1 MFLNRILSDFGIFIA
16 FIAIITGISIG
27 LTYVFPERKFVI
39 RKWLHIFSVGITAFV
54 SYSLSV
60 FIPDSFSENQ
70 VFIGLQV
77 FDDFILLILIINVIL
92 WIAVLFGFFKINGRK
107 SWGIAWFPLSLFI
120 ILYWVRYFAPE
131 KNMGA
136 GLYFTAVVF
145 FILAFA
151 DGFAALVGYNF
162 NPTNKTRS
170 GSMVFFGI
178 TLLILSLSIKYAPIY
193 CFPEIFINEKC
204 IFLFSFFGALM
215 LSTLEYYSRN
225 GVDNLTVPLAGMFY
239 LVSFSVLPIW
249 EKWARIDSFFFLG
262 IIFLVLGLI
271 YAVYKMKWL
280 SESGIV
286 LALILAFVLFAS
298 EMPFL
303 PILAFFILGTLAGK
317 LPRGKNRMSVR
328 NALDK
333 DENIIISDK
342 KYGKP
347 RDAMQVLA
355 NGGIPLLLGFLLI
368 FLNSHFFTELYF
380 LNQFTKS
387 ISSAKG
393 TWILLYWSVMSAALS
408 DTWSSELGMKFG
420 KKTIDILGFRKLQ
433 TGASGGITWAGTV
446 FGFLGS
452 LIIGI
457 LFWVSRDVNSLN
469 VQGSNQDGKW
479 FLIITIGGFLGTVL
493 DSILGSIFQRKQQN
507 TNGLFSDD
515 ESSGFTWRYWS
526 NDMVNLI
533 SLVLVSIA
541 IVCLMQF

>member
-16 FIAIITGISIG
+16 FIAIITGISIS

-39 RKWLHIFSVGITAFV
+39 RKWLHILSVGITAFV
-54 SYSLSV
+54 TYGLSV

-70 VFIGLQV
+70 VYLGLQL
-77 FDDFILLILIINVIL
+77 FDDFLLLILIINVIL
-92 WIAVLFGFFKINGRK
+92 WLAVFWGFFKINGRK
-107 SWGIAWFPLSLFI
+107 SWGIAWFPLSLFV
-120 ILYWVRYFAPE
+120 ILYGVRYFAPE

-136 GLYFTAVVF
+136 GLYFSSVVF

-151 DGFAALVGYNF
+151 DGFAALVGYNV
-162 NPTNKTRS
+162 NPTNKTRP

-178 TLLILSLSIKYAPIY
+178 TFVILSVSIKYAPIN
-193 CFPEIFINEKC
+193 CFPDILLSEKC
-204 IFLFSFFGALM
+204 IFLFSLFGALM

-286 LALILAFVLFAS
+286 LALILAFILLVS
-298 EMPFL
+298 DMPFL
-303 PILAFFILGTLAGK
+303 PILAFFVLGTLAGK
-317 LPRGKNRMSVR
+317 IPQNSNNKSFKNPSYELDNSIVTDGKH
-328 NALDK
+328 
-333 DENIIISDK
+333 
-342 KYGKP
+342 GKP

-355 NGGIPLLLGFLLI
+355 NGGIPLLLGLLLI
-368 FLNSHFFTELYF
+368 FFNSHFFSELNF
-380 LNQFTKS
+380 IKQFTKS
-387 ISSAKG
+387 ITTEKG
-393 TWILLYWSVMSAALS
+393 TWLLLYWSVMSAALS

-420 KKTIDILGFRKLQ
+420 KNPIDILGFRKLQ
-433 TGASGGITWAGTV
+433 TGASGGITWFGTL

-457 LFWVSRDVNSLN
+457 LFLVSSDGNSLTLHVN
-469 VQGSNQDGKW
+469 NQDWKW
-479 FLIITIGGFLGTVL
+479 FLIITISGFIGTVL
-493 DSILGSIFQRKQQN
+493 DSILGSIFQRKKQN
-507 TNGLFSDD
+507 NKGLFTDD
-515 ESSGFTWRYWS
+515 ENLGFTWKYWS

-533 SLVLVSIA
+533 SLFLVSIG
-541 IVCLMQF
+541 IVCLI

>member
-54 SYSLSV
+54 IYGLSV

-70 VFIGLQV
+70 VFIGLQF
-77 FDDFILLILIINVIL
+77 FDDFILLILIFNAIL
-92 WIAVLFGFFKINGRK
+92 WHAVFWGFFNINGRK
-107 SWGIAWFPLSLFI
+107 SWGISWFPLALFI
-120 ILYWVRYFAPE
+120 ILYAIRYFAPE
-131 KNMGA
+131 KNMGV
-136 GLYFTAVVF
+136 GLYFSAVVF

-162 NPTNKTRS
+162 NPASKTRI
-170 GSMVFFGI
+170 GSIVFFVI
-178 TLLILSLSIKYAPIY
+178 TFLILTIAIKYAPIH
-193 CFPEIFINEKC
+193 CLPEIFLDGKC
-204 IFLFSFFGALM
+204 IFLFSLFGALM

-225 GVDNLTVPLAGMFY
+225 GVDNLTVPIGGMFY

-271 YAVYKMKWL
+271 YAVFKMKWL

-286 LALILAFVLFAS
+286 LAVILAIVLLVS

-303 PILAFFILGTLAGK
+303 PILGFFVLGTLAGK
-317 LPRGKNRMSVR
+317 VPRGKNKMSVR
-328 NALDK
+328 NSRDK

-342 KYGKP
+342 KHGKP

-355 NGGIPLLLGFLLI
+355 NGGIPLLLGLWLI
-368 FLNSHFFTELYF
+368 LLNSNFFSEVNF
-380 LNQFTKS
+380 LNQYTES
-387 ISSAKG
+387 IAKEKG
-393 TWILLYWSVMSAALS
+393 IYLLIYWTVMSAALS
-408 DTWSSELGMKFG
+408 DTWSSEFGMKLG
-420 KKTIDILGFRKLQ
+420 KNPIDILGFRKLQ
-433 TGASGGITWAGTV
+433 AGASGGITWMGTL

-457 LFWVSRDVNSLN
+457 LFLVSRDVNSLN
-469 VQGSNQDGKW
+469 VQESNQDGKW

-507 TNGLFSDD
+507 INGLFSDD

-526 NDMVNLI
+526 NDLVNLV
-533 SLVLVSIA
+533 SLLLVTLG
-541 IVCLMQF
+541 IVCLI